1 MMLILVRILLWSKV
15 LVIMIF
21 IELVSKMH
29 DAGTREAYC
38 DRIPVN
44 RYGTPDEVAATA
56 VFLVSEEAGYISG
69 VVMPIDG
76 GFMGGGVIK
85 RQANPGS

>member
-1 MMLILVRILLWSKV
+1 MLASA
-15 LVIMIF
+15 
-21 IELVSKMH
+21 VSVTP
-29 DAGTREAYC
+29 AAEPAAISSEPSGG
-38 DRIPVN
+38 
-44 RYGTPDEVAATA
+44 GTPRAKLAAREGMASPEEVAATA

-85 RQANPGS
+85 RQANPGP